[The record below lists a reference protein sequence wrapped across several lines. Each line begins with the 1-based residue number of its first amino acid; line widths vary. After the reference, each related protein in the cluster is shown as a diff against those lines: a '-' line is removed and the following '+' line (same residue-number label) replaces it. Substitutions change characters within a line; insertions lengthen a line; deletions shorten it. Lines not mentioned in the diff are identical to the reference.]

1 MAITNTPMPFRYT
14 DVYCDPCEPGIDQ
27 VYRAKRIASS
37 LEESMRTIKT
47 FGEDN
52 HVSNISHRIAR
63 DLTNS
68 EDYKEQV
75 RRDLANQL
83 ANIALKKTAFTQIMV
98 PPDQAYDEV
107 EVRARCVIMSV
118 EELASLIRR
127 LRHS

>member
-14 DVYCDPCEPGIDQ
+14 DVYCDPIEPGIDQ

-52 HVSNISHRIAR
+52 HVVNISHRINR

-68 EDYKEQV
+68 EDYKERV

-83 ANIALKKTAFTQIMV
+83 ADIALKKTSFTQIMV

-118 EELASLIRR
+118 EDLAMLISR
-127 LRHS
+127 LRS